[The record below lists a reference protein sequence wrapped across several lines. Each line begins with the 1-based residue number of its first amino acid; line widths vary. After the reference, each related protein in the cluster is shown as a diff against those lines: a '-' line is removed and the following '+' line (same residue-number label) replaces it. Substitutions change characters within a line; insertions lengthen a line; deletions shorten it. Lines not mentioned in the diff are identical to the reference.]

1 MRHSHHDSS
10 CAGCDHGITRRGF
23 IKGCGLAVATT
34 GWVVPGISSS
44 DETKNKAVRVGLV
57 FLSRSGESWPHPK
70 FDVEA
75 REKEIEKLLKRHCP
89 GVEFVP
95 VAVRSPGDVQK
106 AVSMKDQVDGY
117 LVYVVTLTWSLT
129 GALTTIGRLGKPMV
143 VADEYL
149 GGSGVFLVGYSRL
162 CREGIAACGVAT
174 TRMSDLV
181 AVARC
186 FADLK
191 PGTTPEAFAQ
201 KCQKVYRKSFAAV
214 SEMKCLADQVEL
226 TNIGQAV
233 RRFKNSKFLIV
244 GRGRSGQEQDF
255 LGAKGTYIG
264 FDEFNALYD
273 QVDRDEAAKW
283 ADRWIKEADKV
294 VEPTP
299 QWIRKAGA
307 VYLATLELLKLYDT
321 DTVTMNCLGG
331 FGAGK
336 LAAYP
341 CLGFMQLLNDGGHGV
356 CEAMP
361 DDTLSMLMGRILTG
375 RPGYVSDPVLD
386 TAKNQIVY
394 AHCVATTK
402 VFGTEGPSN
411 MYRIRTLHN
420 RDPRG
425 TCVQSFLPVG
435 YMTTSFRTNF
445 ARKTMIIH
453 QAKSIGN
460 LDAPRGCRTQLVG
473 QVRGD
478 IGNLFDQW
486 DVFGWHRV
494 TVFGDVKEPLIEYG
508 KALGLTVIEEA

>member
-1 MRHSHHDSS
+1 LV
-10 CAGCDHGITRRGF
+10 AITGSPRRSF
-23 IKGCGLAVATT
+23 VKGCGIALATA
-34 GWVVPGISSS
+34 GWAVSGISPAGEPK
-44 DETKNKAVRVGLV
+44 DRPVRVGLV
-57 FLSRSGESWPHPK
+57 FLSRPGSSWPHPK

-75 REKEIEKLLKRHCP
+75 REKKILKLLRVGCP
-89 GVEFVP
+89 GIEFVP
-95 VAVRSPGDVQK
+95 VAVRSSGDILK

-117 LVYVVTLTWSLT
+117 LVYVVTLTWPLT
-129 GALTTIGRLGKPMV
+129 GAITAIGKLGKPMV

-162 CREGIAACGVAT
+162 CREGIPACGVST

-191 PGTTPEAFAQ
+191 PSTTPEAFAQ
-201 KCQKVYRKSFAAV
+201 KCQKVYRKTFAPV
-214 SEMKCLADQVEL
+214 GEMKCIADPVKL
-226 TNIGQAV
+226 TDIGRGV
-233 RRFKNSKFLIV
+233 SRFKKSRFLIV

-255 LGAKGTYIG
+255 LGAKGIYIG
-264 FDEFNALYD
+264 FDEFNAFYD
-273 QVDRDEAAKW
+273 QVDRQRAAEW
-283 ADRWIKEADKV
+283 ADRWTKKADKV

-299 QWIRKAGA
+299 EWIHKAGA
-307 VYLATLELLKLYDT
+307 VYLATLELLKRYDT

-331 FGAGK
+331 FGAGQ

-361 DDTLSMLMGRILTG
+361 DDTLSMLMARILTG
-375 RPGYVSDPVLD
+375 RPSYVSDPVLD

-402 VFGTEGPSN
+402 AFGPEGPSN
-411 MYRIRTLHN
+411 VYRIRTLHDL
-420 RDPRG
+420 DPRG
-425 TCVQSFLPVG
+425 TCAQSFLPVG

-453 QAKSIGN
+453 QAKSVGN
-460 LDAPRGCRTQLVG
+460 LDAARGCRTQLVG
-473 QVRGD
+473 EVRGD
-478 IGNLFDQW
+478 IGKLFDQW
-486 DVFGWHRV
+486 DRFGWHRV
-494 TVFGDVKEPLIEYG
+494 TVYGDVKEPLVEFG
-508 KALGLTVIEEA
+508 KALGLAVIEEA